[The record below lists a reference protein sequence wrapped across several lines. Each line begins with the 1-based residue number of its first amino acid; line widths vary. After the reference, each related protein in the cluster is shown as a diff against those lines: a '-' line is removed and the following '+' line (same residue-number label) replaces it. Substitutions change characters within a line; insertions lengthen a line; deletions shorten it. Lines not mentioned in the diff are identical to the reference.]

1 MTYGE
6 FISTPYSVGIDA
18 GVDALLH
25 MSRYE
30 LGVIPD
36 ELQRP
41 LVDDPRAAGSHYG
54 LRLRGAS
61 AAQRSALSQLRATS
75 SLRIMQR

>member
-1 MTYGE
+1 ME
-6 FISTPYSVGIDA
+6 FISTPYKVGIDA

-25 MSRYE
+25 MGRYE

-41 LVDDPRAAGSHYG
+41 LVDDPFG
-54 LRLRGAS
+54 S
-61 AAQRSALSQLRATS
+61 AANGWSAITQSICRPPIHIFARTADSWPNTTLP
-75 SLRIMQR
+75 